1 MYMDRVKIDIDTHR
15 LGELCDTEGATEYP
29 LGTLGKP
36 TPRRKEV
43 AKYPLGNQGAHLKER
58 SHERQ
63 EVKEALGTRVA
74 HAGHNGPRSHT
85 CPTRTLLAWA
95 WGPTPRTKPT
105 PVKGRGARA
114 CGAGGERARGES
126 RPPGPHLSS
135 VARVCKSCFRRCI

>member
-1 MYMDRVKIDIDTHR
+1 MGCFRRCIWIGVKIDIDTHR

-29 LGTLGKP
+29 LGTLGRP

-43 AKYPLGNQGAHLKER
+43 ANYPLGIQGAHLKER

-74 HAGHNGPRSHT
+74 HAGHKGPRSHT

-105 PVKGRGARA
+105 PVKGRGAGAPTRDA
-114 CGAGGERARGES
+114 HLRECGSRGLMRGARL
-126 RPPGPHLSS
+126 RS
-135 VARVCKSCFRRCI
+135 V